1 MFPQWRE
8 RARRKEESALKAV
21 ENLLSVGDQNV
32 KHKLQAGAGHC
43 EKKDA
48 QAWREIFQAPPPP
61 QVLKD
66 KFKGKTQ
73 RSSIYFQQYFPL
85 NAQSHVR
92 RYTRVTHMVSPADG
106 RQNYWQQILLRLCVA
121 ALARTAFKN
130 CNVLLEKIW
139 KISISYTSVFKW
151 KECFYC
157 CCFCR
162 YYLH

>member
-1 MFPQWRE
+1 MGRE
-8 RARRKEESALKAV
+8 GKEERGVCFESSWKPVVSGWPECKTQTPSWGWALW
-21 ENLLSVGDQNV
+21 EERR
-32 KHKLQAGAGHC
+32 AGM
-43 EKKDA
+43 E
-48 QAWREIFQAPPPP
+48 RTFQAPPPP

-73 RSSIYFQQYFPL
+73 RSSIYLQQYFPL

-92 RYTRVTHMVSPADG
+92 HCTRATHMVSPADG
-106 RQNYWQQILLRLCVA
+106 RQNYWQRILLRLCVA
-121 ALARTAFKN
+121 APARTAFKN